1 MCGHLTYEQFIR
13 ELRNWIIK
21 ELNLPENYVFFKKRE
36 KTGIT
41 ARGDR
46 LFVDCEVNESG
57 SDACAIFINEL
68 YEDYLNGVSLENIG
82 ALVKRDLNQA
92 KNLENTRYL
101 NDYEKIKDYLF
112 LGLVDIKWHR
122 SELRNVVHKIIGDI
136 AITLYVNA
144 GSTEKG
150 ITYLKVRS
158 EYLDEWGM
166 EKDEVLHAAL
176 LNTYHMDPPRIY
188 DLKRLLCDPD
198 YEGEEFMNVEGY
210 SISDEKKRAGIC
222 LSTKGFSNGAVAIFY
237 PEVAEKLA
245 DFEDGDYYVVFGNVN
260 MAVIYSA
267 KLCHLEDLENAL
279 SDFYKNEVSH
289 KAFLSDKIYYY
300 PKKRNRFTM
309 LQNRLKILITKIH
322 MDNEE

>member
-1 MCGHLTYEQFIR
+1 MDHKR
-13 ELRNWIIK
+13 IK
-21 ELNLPENYVFFKKRE
+21 SSRKLCFLQEKR

-46 LFVDCEVNESG
+46 LFVVYEVNESG

-122 SELRNVVHKIIGDI
+122 SELRNVVHKTIGDI

-198 YEGEEFMNVEGY
+198 YEGEEWKGIPFRMRKNVLEFVLAQKDFQMERWQFF
-210 SISDEKKRAGIC
+210 IQ
-222 LSTKGFSNGAVAIFY
+222 
-237 PEVAEKLA
+237 KLQ
-245 DFEDGDYYVVFGNVN
+245 
-260 MAVIYSA
+260 
-267 KLCHLEDLENAL
+267 
-279 SDFYKNEVSH
+279 KN
-289 KAFLSDKIYYY
+289 
-300 PKKRNRFTM
+300 
-309 LQNRLKILITKIH
+309 
-322 MDNEE
+322 